1 MFDETDNTLNL
12 KSISDAVSALPE
24 QAAQTVIEKLGD
36 SPLGMTLSD
45 GNKLRDYM
53 ATLSPE
59 HMTIVA
65 ERLIEADKAM
75 GDELLHRPHF
85 ESFMRVMN
93 MTADNANDEH
103 EFYQKMQT
111 VIPVLPAENA
121 MTGEPVAS
129 HKLYEKSADPKFSVL
144 AQAREALR
152 NDETDPE
159 EAMYWWEQVFA
170 QYPELRGNPHLT
182 ANDVP
187 LDEAEQQAFMSA
199 DVHNFSLGKSAG
211 QLLQSL
217 GYSNRSGQPDSNG
230 VLTLEEAQSY
240 VEEEEA
246 RTDVLRAGSW
256 FDDAESAEGTD
267 DAEVNTNG

>member
-24 QAAQTVIEKLGD
+24 QAAQAVIEKLGD

-53 ATLSPE
+53 ATLSPDN
-59 HMTIVA
+59 MSIMA
-65 ERLIEADKAM
+65 ERLIEANKAM

-93 MTADNANDEH
+93 MTADNASDEH

-152 NDETDPE
+152 DDDTDPE

-170 QYPELRGNPHLT
+170 QYPELRGDPHLT
-182 ANDVP
+182 ANDIP
-187 LDEAEQQAFMSA
+187 LDEAEQQAFMGA

-211 QLLQSL
+211 QLLDSL
-217 GYSNRSGQPDSNG
+217 GYGNKSGMPSGNG
-230 VLTLEEAQSY
+230 VLSLEEAERLNAIDDADTSINRPEDWAENSP
-240 VEEEEA
+240 VEE
-246 RTDVLRAGSW
+246 V
-256 FDDAESAEGTD
+256 
-267 DAEVNTNG
+267 EVSTNGQ